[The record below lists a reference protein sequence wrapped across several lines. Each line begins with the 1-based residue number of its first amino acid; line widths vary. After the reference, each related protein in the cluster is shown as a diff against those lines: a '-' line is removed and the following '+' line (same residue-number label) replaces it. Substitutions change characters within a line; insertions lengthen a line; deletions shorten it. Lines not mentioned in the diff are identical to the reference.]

1 MTMSHREP
9 KLLLCRS
16 FPKTHSLRAFLIGE
30 RQEVGGQ
37 AAGCVWQTSLQ
48 IAQSGIGGAIYCYD
62 GPGPNPRPF
71 DALQVERS

>member
-1 MTMSHREP
+1 MTMLQRKP

-48 IAQSGIGGAIYCYD
+48 IARAASAAPFTVTMATQYT
-62 GPGPNPRPF
+62 NF
-71 DALQVERS
+71 DALQVERT